1 MLVQQTSR
9 RSCLSSG
16 RASSKAVTA
25 VRPATR
31 SRRSAVITRA
41 GYDTNIFLNLVTSTA
56 CGAMAAAVTL
66 ITAEDTDKEVGVM
79 AGGQGKGVG
88 AEWDATQVDVEHD
101 GAIALVSVGLLL
113 PA

>member
-1 MLVQQTSR
+1 MLVQQSTR

-16 RASSKAVTA
+16 KASSSSRAVSAA
-25 VRPATR
+25 VRPTVR

-66 ITAEDTDKEVGVM
+66 ITAEDTDKEVGW
-79 AGGQGKGVG
+79 GRKEQGKEG
-88 AEWDATQVDVEHD
+88 
-101 GAIALVSVGLLL
+101 
-113 PA
+113 